1 MNPMNFMHLK
11 PLIEQFHERHPKFV
25 EFFGYAGQHIEEDSL
40 LEISITDPSGS
51 KIVTN
56 IRITQED
63 LEFVEQLRQTL
74 E

>member
-11 PLIEQFHERHPKFV
+11 PMIEQFRDRHPKFV
-25 EFFGYAGQHIEEDSL
+25 EFFGYAGQHIGEDSL
-40 LEISITDPSGS
+40 LEISITDASGS

-56 IRITQED
+56 IRITPED
-63 LEFVEQLRQTL
+63 LEFVDQLRQTL

>member
-1 MNPMNFMHLK
+1 MNPMGFMQLK
-11 PLIEQFHERHPKFV
+11 PMIEQFQERHPKFV
-25 EFFGYAGQHIEEDSL
+25 EFFGYAGQHIQEDSL
-40 LEISITDPSGS
+40 LEISITDSDGS

-63 LEFVEQLRQTL
+63 LDFVEQLRQTL